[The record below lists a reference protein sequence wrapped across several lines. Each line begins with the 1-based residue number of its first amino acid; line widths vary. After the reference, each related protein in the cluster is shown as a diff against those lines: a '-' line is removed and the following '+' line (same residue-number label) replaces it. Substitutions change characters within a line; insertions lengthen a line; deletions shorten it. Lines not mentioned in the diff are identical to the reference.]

1 MPFQTACIIPST
13 MNRHTLTLQQRT
25 LSVYPAMTPKAPLVL
40 TFLPPQQAD
49 ALASLIHEQVTLIAI
64 DEAHWE
70 QALTPWPAAAVFK
83 NTPDFGGGAEDYL
96 HWLTQTV
103 LPQVKT
109 DFQLQPS
116 WQGLIGYSLG
126 GLFAAY
132 AAYRTTVFSR
142 IASVSG
148 SLWFDHWQ
156 AFIRQHLLS
165 SLPYKAYFSV
175 GEREKYTRNPR
186 LATVEQATVL
196 THRLWQQQGVNAILE
211 YCPGGHFQD
220 MVPRMAQA
228 ARCLWLDS

>member
-1 MPFQTACIIPST
+1 

-25 LSVYPAMTPKAPLVL
+25 LSVYPAMAPEAPLVL
-40 TFLPPQQAD
+40 TFLPPHQAD
-49 ALASLIHEQVTLIAI
+49 ALAALIHDQAAFIAI

-70 QALTPWPAAAVFK
+70 QALTPWPAPAVFK
-83 NTPDFGGGAEDYL
+83 NTPDFGGGAKDYL

-116 WQGLIGYSLG
+116 WQGLLGYSLG

-132 AAYRTTVFSR
+132 AAYHTTAFSR

-156 AFIRQHLLS
+156 AFIRQHP
-165 SLPYKAYFSV
+165 LPTLPHKAYFSV
-175 GEREKYTRNPR
+175 GEREKYTRHPR
-186 LATVEQATVL
+186 LASVEQATVF
-196 THRLWQQQGVNAILE
+196 TQRIWQQQGVESVLE
-211 YCPGGHFQD
+211 HHPGGHFQD
-220 MVPRMAQA
+220 VVPRMAQA
-228 ARCLWLDS
+228 VRYLLIE